1 VATRTAGAAAAA
13 AGILSPAKGAGWRCV
28 DPITSP
34 KTPVNSAVVKNAC
47 M

>member
-1 VATRTAGAAAAA
+1 VAAAA
-13 AGILSPAKGAGWRCV
+13 AGVILIPTRVAGWRCD

-34 KTPVNSAVVKNAC
+34 NTPVNSAVVKIAC